1 MLSFLNWIKRNV
13 GRYVVYMFLSTT
25 RNLMFR
31 VNLCILDAKMLEFAC
46 LTG

>member
-13 GRYVVYMFLSTT
+13 GRYVTYMFLSKF
-25 RNLMFR
+25 LHLGAEMF
-31 VNLCILDAKMLEFAC
+31 EFAC

>member
-13 GRYVVYMFLSTT
+13 GRYVTYMFLSTT
-25 RNLMFR
+25 RNLMLR
-31 VNLCILDAKMLEFAC
+31 VNLCILDSKFAC